1 MEAVHNM
8 PRRRI
13 SSNCIKTCNF
23 KPQQKMRMKCSWECD
38 KEAVELK
45 VKLLQGI
52 YHTLQQESFVK
63 GGQLRSSGLMN
74 LMYLSTFK
82 SV

>member
-1 MEAVHNM
+1 
-8 PRRRI
+8 
-13 SSNCIKTCNF
+13 
-23 KPQQKMRMKCSWECD
+23 MRMKCSWECD

-82 SV
+82 SVSCSSAFRVCQVYSGKPT